1 MLPSAPLVDA
11 ANLIKDYGSVRALT
25 GLNLK
30 VMPGEVYGLLGPNG
44 AGKTTTLRILS
55 GLDSPTTGS
64 VRVVGY
70 DPVTEAVEVK
80 KRTGYVA
87 ESAILYE
94 SLTPREYFEFVAS
107 TRRLAESV
115 VKRASTLA
123 EVFDLGSH
131 FDVPIGALSLG
142 TKQKIAVIA
151 AMMHSPP
158 LLLLDEPLN
167 GLDAKSGR
175 ILKELVNLHVGNRGG
190 VVFSTH
196 VMEVAET
203 MCTRIGIVNEGR
215 VVAEGTMDE
224 LRKLS
229 GRKDSSLED
238 LFLKLTDEEKFV
250 EDAIGR
256 LREESQV
263 GPW

>member
-1 MLPSAPLVDA
+1 MQESAPLVDA
-11 ANLIKDYGSVRALT
+11 SNLVRDYGSVRALD
-25 GLNLK
+25 GLSLS

-55 GLDSPTTGS
+55 GLDSPTKGD

-70 DPVTEAVEVK
+70 NPVTEAVEVK
-80 KRTGYVA
+80 RRTGYVA

-107 TRRLAESV
+107 TRQLDERV
-115 VKRASTLA
+115 IKRGSTLA

-175 ILKELVNLHVGNRGG
+175 ILKELILLHVSSGGG

-203 MCTRIGIVNEGR
+203 MCTRIGIVNAGR
-215 VVAEGTMDE
+215 IVAEGTMDE

-229 GRKDSSLED
+229 GRQDSSLED
-238 LFLKLTDEEKFV
+238 LFLKLTDEERFV
-250 EDAIGR
+250 ADAIGR
-256 LREESQV
+256 LREESRV